1 MASHMDP
8 QHRTTLSACRPTAGC
23 ACRGTALTAREG
35 GARTSGCRQHSR
47 FDAAETGLIEVPR
60 PKTADRNSPDA
71 PCVIGSSG
79 RGSGFQNLCKQRF
92 PVREAPLDGSGSA
105 GLFLSPLAN
114 QSSQA
119 HDDGAPTRRL
129 SDAPGLATDRQARPS
144 MTAHSTSTNLR
155 GFPPWP
161 AVVFH
166 QHRETKLC
174 LNPH

>member
-1 MASHMDP
+1 MMASHMDP

-79 RGSGFQNLCKQRF
+79 RGSGFQNLGKQRF

-105 GLFLSPLAN
+105 GLFLFAEGH
-114 QSSQA
+114 SSSRVESGPPHGICLRRRALTPQDSEENFERGLREA
-119 HDDGAPTRRL
+119 RQDCRMAADVVCYFGARV
-129 SDAPGLATDRQARPS
+129 A
-144 MTAHSTSTNLR
+144 
-155 GFPPWP
+155 
-161 AVVFH
+161 
-166 QHRETKLC
+166 
-174 LNPH
+174 